1 MKNGQL
7 KTQNSELKTMKT
19 FALVGC
25 NISYSFSRRYF
36 AEKFAQEKITDCEYI
51 NFDIP
56 TIEVLPALIRATPTL
71 LGMNVTIP
79 YKEAV
84 LPLLDQQSEELVAIK
99 ACNTIKIGSSGQ
111 LKGYNTDYIGF
122 RDSLVPYLKPHHN
135 RALILGTGGASKA
148 VAFALNQLGIP
159 YQLVSREASSVALS
173 YHELTKEVIQSHSLI
188 VNTTPL
194 GTSPKTEE
202 FPPIPYQ
209 WITREHLLYDLIYN
223 PEKTAFLAK
232 GEVQGATIL
241 NGYSMLVLQ
250 AEAAW
255 KIWNSEQ

>member
-1 MKNGQL
+1 
-7 KTQNSELKTMKT
+7 MKT
-19 FALVGC
+19 FALVGR

-36 AEKFAQEKITDCEYI
+36 AEKFAQEKIIDCEYI
-51 NFDIP
+51 NFNIP
-56 TIEVLPALIRATPTL
+56 TIEALPALICATPTL
-71 LGMNVTIP
+71 VGMNVTIP

-148 VAFALNQLGIP
+148 VAFALSQLGIP

-173 YHELTKEVIQSHSLI
+173 YHELTKEVIQSHFLI

-194 GTSPKTEE
+194 GTSPKIEE

-223 PEKTAFLAK
+223 PEKTTFLAK
-232 GEVQGATIL
+232 GEAQGATII

-255 KIWNSEQ
+255 EIWK

>member
-1 MKNGQL
+1 
-7 KTQNSELKTMKT
+7 MKT
-19 FALVGC
+19 FALVGR

-36 AEKFAQEKITDCEYI
+36 AEKFVQEKITDCQYI

-56 TIEVLPALIRATPTL
+56 AIEALSALICATPTL
-71 LGMNVTIP
+71 VGMNVTIP

-99 ACNTIKIGSSGQ
+99 ACNTIKIGSSRQ

-148 VAFALNQLGIP
+148 VAFALSQLGIP
-159 YQLVSREASSVALS
+159 YQLVSRETSTVALS
-173 YHELTKEVIQSHSLI
+173 YHELTKEVIQSHFLI

-223 PEKTAFLAK
+223 PEKTTFLAK

-241 NGYSMLVLQ
+241 SGYPMLVLQ

>member
-1 MKNGQL
+1 
-7 KTQNSELKTMKT
+7 MKT
-19 FALVGC
+19 FALVGR

-56 TIEVLPALIRATPTL
+56 AIEALSALICATPTL
-71 LGMNVTIP
+71 VGMNVTIP

-148 VAFALNQLGIP
+148 VAFALSQLGIP

-173 YHELTKEVIQSHSLI
+173 SHQLTKEVIQSHFLI

-209 WITREHLLYDLIYN
+209 WIMREHLLYDLIYN
-223 PEKTAFLAK
+223 PEKTTFLAK

-241 NGYSMLVLQ
+241 NGYPMLVLQ

>member
-1 MKNGQL
+1 
-7 KTQNSELKTMKT
+7 MKT
-19 FALVGC
+19 FALVGR

-56 TIEVLPALIRATPTL
+56 AIEALSALICATPTL
-71 LGMNVTIP
+71 VGMNVTIP

-122 RDSLVPYLKPHHN
+122 RNSLVPYLKPHHN

-148 VAFALNQLGIP
+148 VAFALSQLGIP

-173 YHELTKEVIQSHSLI
+173 YHELTKEVIQSHFLI

-209 WITREHLLYDLIYN
+209 WIMREHLLYDLIYN
-223 PEKTAFLAK
+223 PEKTTFLAK

-241 NGYSMLVLQ
+241 NGYPMLVLQ

>member
-1 MKNGQL
+1 
-7 KTQNSELKTMKT
+7 MKT
-19 FALVGC
+19 FALVGR

-56 TIEVLPALIRATPTL
+56 AIEALSVLIRATPTL
-71 LGMNVTIP
+71 AGMSVTIP
-79 YKEAV
+79 YKETV

-99 ACNTIKIGSSGQ
+99 ACNTIKILPSGQ

-148 VAFALNQLGIP
+148 VAFALSQLGIP
-159 YQLVSREASSVALS
+159 YQLVSREASAVVLS
-173 YHELTKEVIQSHSLI
+173 YHELTKEVIQSHPLI

-223 PEKTAFLAK
+223 PEKTTFLAK
-232 GEVQGATIL
+232 GELQGAAIL
-241 NGYSMLVLQ
+241 NGYPMLVLQ

-255 KIWNSEQ
+255 KIWNSEK

>member
-1 MKNGQL
+1 
-7 KTQNSELKTMKT
+7 MKT
-19 FALVGC
+19 FALVGR

-36 AEKFAQEKITDCEYI
+36 AEKFVQEKITDCQYI

-56 TIEVLPALIRATPTL
+56 AIEALSALICATPTL
-71 LGMNVTIP
+71 VGMNVTIP

-99 ACNTIKIGSSGQ
+99 ACNTIKIGSSRQ

-148 VAFALNQLGIP
+148 VAFALSQLGIP

-173 YHELTKEVIQSHSLI
+173 YHELTKEVIQSHFLI

-223 PEKTAFLAK
+223 PEKTTFLAK

-241 NGYSMLVLQ
+241 SGYPMLVLQ

>member
-1 MKNGQL
+1 
-7 KTQNSELKTMKT
+7 MKT
-19 FALVGC
+19 FALVGR
-25 NISYSFSRRYF
+25 NISYSFSRKYF
-36 AEKFAQEKITDCEYI
+36 AEKFAKEKITDCEYV

-56 TIEVLPALIRATPTL
+56 TIEALSTLIRATPTL
-71 LGMNVTIP
+71 VGMNVTIP

-99 ACNTIKIGSSGQ
+99 ACNTIKILPSGQ

-148 VAFALNQLGIP
+148 VAFALSQLGIP
-159 YQLVSREASSVALS
+159 YQLVSREASAAALS
-173 YHELTKEVIQSHSLI
+173 YHELTKEVIQSHPLI

-223 PEKTAFLAK
+223 PEKTTFLAK

-241 NGYSMLVLQ
+241 NGYPMLVLQ

>member
-1 MKNGQL
+1 
-7 KTQNSELKTMKT
+7 MKT
-19 FALVGC
+19 FALVGR

-36 AEKFAQEKITDCEYI
+36 AEKFAKEQITNCEYI

-56 TIEVLPALIRATPTL
+56 SIEELPALIATTPTL
-71 LGMNVTIP
+71 VGMNVTIP

-84 LPLLDQQSEELVAIK
+84 LPLLDQQDDALIAIK
-99 ACNTIKIGSSGQ
+99 ACNTIKVLPSGK

-122 RDSLVPYLKPHHN
+122 RDSLVPHLKPHHHS
-135 RALILGTGGASKA
+135 ALILGTGGASKA

-159 YQLVSREASSVALS
+159 YQLVSREASSTAIS
-173 YHELTKEVIQSHSLI
+173 YTELTKEIITYHSLI
-188 VNTTPL
+188 INTTPL
-194 GTSPKTEE
+194 GTSPNVEA
-202 FPPIPYQ
+202 FPLIPYQ

-232 GEVQGATIL
+232 GEAQGATIL
-241 NGYSMLVLQ
+241 NGYLMLVLQ

-255 KIWNSEQ
+255 KIWKDD